1 MSKIKSALLP
11 RSEKGNDPND
21 YRDDPEFAD
30 KIKAEETQPATGLW
44 LKRLQPGDT
53 GKPIPNVVN
62 VSIAL
67 EYAPQLRGVIR
78 LDEFAGKMM
87 LLSAPPWERRFEPRP
102 WRDAD
107 DTELLVW
114 LQENGLQLRGVQTVA
129 DAVRMV
135 ARRHAYDPLH
145 DYLNGLEWDGQGRL
159 SQWLPQ
165 YLNAPNTP
173 LNRATGRAFLI
184 SAVARGLRPGCQAD
198 HVLSLEGL
206 QGSGK
211 STLVRILG
219 GEWTQENLPD
229 MHSKDGMAALAGA
242 WFVELSELAAMT
254 RSEVEAVKSFI
265 SRTVD
270 RYRQAYGR
278 HVIEQPRRCVFIAT
292 TNEQTYLRDQTGN
305 RRFWPIECGELRR
318 EELEQDRDQLFA
330 EAVQAYKNGEAWHF
344 TDPQVIAAATA
355 AQELR
360 VEHDPWLEDIS
371 GFVAGRTSVTTGEIL
386 NMLQIPRDRSSG
398 PQAKRI
404 AGLMRRL
411 EFEGKESQAGGKREI
426 VWRLKT

>member
-1 MSKIKSALLP
+1 MK
-11 RSEKGNDPND
+11 PNILD
-21 YRDDPEFAD
+21 TPP
-30 KIKAEETQPATGLW
+30 AEIW
-44 LKRLQPGDT
+44 LRRLQENDK
-53 GKPIPNVVN
+53 GKPLANTANVAT
-62 VSIAL
+62 AL
-67 EYAPQLRGVIR
+67 EQAPELRGIVR
-78 LDEFAGKMM
+78 LDEFASKMM
-87 LLSAPPWERRFEPRP
+87 LSARPPWEKRFEPRA

-135 ARRHAYDPLH
+135 AKRHSYDPLQ
-145 DYLNGLEWDGQGRL
+145 DYLNGLEWDGHARL
-159 SQWLPQ
+159 SIWLHV
-165 YLNAPNTP
+165 YLNAPDTP
-173 LNRATGRAFLI
+173 LNRAIGRAFLI
-184 SAVARGLRPGCQAD
+184 SAVARGLNPGCQAD
-198 HVLSLEGL
+198 HVMSLEGL
-206 QGSGK
+206 QGTGK
-211 STLVRILG
+211 STLVRVLG
-219 GEWTQENLPD
+219 GDWTQEHLPD
-229 MHSKDGMAALAGA
+229 MHTKDGMAALAGA
-242 WFVELSELAAMT
+242 WFVELSELAAMS

-305 RRFWPIECGELRR
+305 RRFWPVECGDLNRD
-318 EELEQDRDQLFA
+318 ELEADRDQLFA
-330 EAVQAYKNGEAWHF
+330 EAVLAYRNGEAWHF
-344 TDPQVIAAATA
+344 TDPEVIAEATA

-371 GFVAGRTSVTTGEIL
+371 EFVAGRTSVTTGEIL
-386 NMLQIPRDRSSG
+386 GMLDIPRARSSG

-411 EFEGKESQAGGKREI
+411 GFAGKESQAGGKRDI
-426 VWRLKT
+426 VWRLKA

>member
-1 MSKIKSALLP
+1 M
-11 RSEKGNDPND
+11 
-21 YRDDPEFAD
+21 
-30 KIKAEETQPATGLW
+30 KAANVLDTPPAELW
-44 LKRLQPGDT
+44 LKRLQENDK
-53 GKPIPNVVN
+53 GKPIPNTAN
-62 VSIAL
+62 VAIAL
-67 EYAPQLRGVIR
+67 EHAPDLQGIVK
-78 LDEFAGKMM
+78 LDEFAGKLM
-87 LLSAPPWERRFEPRP
+87 LSARPPWERKFESRA

-135 ARRHAYDPLH
+135 AKRHSYDPLK
-145 DYLNGLEWDGQGRL
+145 DFLNGLEWDGHARL
-159 SQWLPQ
+159 SIWLHF
-165 YLNAPNTP
+165 YLNAPDTP
-173 LNRATGRAFLI
+173 LNRAIGRAFII
-184 SAVARGLRPGCQAD
+184 SAVARGLDPGCQAD
-198 HVLSLEGL
+198 HVMSLEGL
-206 QGSGK
+206 QGTGK

-219 GEWTQENLPD
+219 GDWTQENLPD

-278 HVIEQPRRCVFIAT
+278 HVIEQPRRCVFVAT

-305 RRFWPIECGELRR
+305 RRFWPVECGQIQR
-318 EELEQDRDQLFA
+318 EELEADRDQLFA
-330 EAVQAYKNGEAWHF
+330 EAVQAYRNGEAWHF
-344 TDPQVIAAATA
+344 TDPEVIAEATA

-371 GFVAGRTSVTTGEIL
+371 EFVAGRTVVTTGEIL
-386 NMLQIPRDRSSG
+386 GMLDIPRDRSSG

-411 EFEGKESQAGGKREI
+411 GFTGKESQTGGKREM
-426 VWRLKT
+426 VWRIKE